1 MTLLYVNEFSDFYL
15 FLFINCKSFNVTT
28 ELNEKKNFYLK
39 QFKGLL
45 PGKLPKSFWSNR
57 KQRIQRSE
65 LDLRGILYPATWQ
78 WRQGHSRLHLVIWH
92 ALLTSQN
99 FSGISTF
106 ARSIIFLF
114 HSFNWQLVWPA
125 LTNNNSKVSK
135 FLTHSYWHILLPQFP
150 IIIFPV

>member
-65 LDLRGILYPATWQ
+65 SRAGSSGDFIPCDLALTKAGMY
-78 WRQGHSRLHLVIWH
+78 HSRLHLVIWH

-106 ARSIIFLF
+106 ARSTIFLF

-135 FLTHSYWHILLPQFP
+135 LSEKKFLTHWHILLP
-150 IIIFPV
+150 

>member
-45 PGKLPKSFWSNR
+45 PGEPPKSFWSNR

-65 LDLRGILYPATWQ
+65 SRAGSSGDFIPCDLALTKTGMY
-78 WRQGHSRLHLVIWH
+78 HSRLHLVIWH

-106 ARSIIFLF
+106 ARSTIFLF

-135 FLTHSYWHILLPQFP
+135 LSEKKLLTHWHILLP
-150 IIIFPV
+150 